1 MPGIGLLQLA
11 VTWYKIRHAGEQAYY
26 YSRTG
31 TAKQC
36 YFILS
41 NLNFL
46 CFGCP
51 SAGIIISLLSSM
63 ADFVP
68 CDRYLQKAYCY
79 VFPFT
84 SLFFLEREV
93 KGTLSHSTSFF
104 FFFFIR
110 VYLVSTRTLTKFW
123 QLGGGEGTTGQ
134 VGGVMEV
141 VCRGRQMEQTCL
153 SSFF

>member
-1 MPGIGLLQLA
+1 MASKHRTLCGKSVKPSVIMWLMKCYFRSIINSKQQLTLLFHKVHDFLFTLVDGEKMQYDSQWLQYTTDLAAKIPQSALVFAHTLMAKIGLLQLT

-68 CDRYLQKAYCY
+68 CDR
-79 VFPFT
+79 
-84 SLFFLEREV
+84 
-93 KGTLSHSTSFF
+93 
-104 FFFFIR
+104 
-110 VYLVSTRTLTKFW
+110 
-123 QLGGGEGTTGQ
+123 
-134 VGGVMEV
+134 
-141 VCRGRQMEQTCL
+141 
-153 SSFF
+153 

>member
-1 MPGIGLLQLA
+1 MYVENILTEVNSSKEVKKQESSIQNQRKYFENHTSEICENGRRIGLLQLA
-11 VTWYKIRHAGEQAYY
+11 VTWYKIRHAGEQADY

-68 CDRYLQKAYCY
+68 CDR
-79 VFPFT
+79 
-84 SLFFLEREV
+84 
-93 KGTLSHSTSFF
+93 
-104 FFFFIR
+104 
-110 VYLVSTRTLTKFW
+110 
-123 QLGGGEGTTGQ
+123 
-134 VGGVMEV
+134 
-141 VCRGRQMEQTCL
+141 
-153 SSFF
+153 

>member
-1 MPGIGLLQLA
+1 MSQKKLKTLGLLQLA

-51 SAGIIISLLSSM
+51 SAGIVISLLSSM

-68 CDRYLQKAYCY
+68 CDR
-79 VFPFT
+79 
-84 SLFFLEREV
+84 
-93 KGTLSHSTSFF
+93 
-104 FFFFIR
+104 
-110 VYLVSTRTLTKFW
+110 
-123 QLGGGEGTTGQ
+123 
-134 VGGVMEV
+134 
-141 VCRGRQMEQTCL
+141 
-153 SSFF
+153 

>member
-1 MPGIGLLQLA
+1 MYCYPLSKNDCSLFKVYDRRMINKEKWTQKLSGIGLLQLA

-68 CDRYLQKAYCY
+68 CDR
-79 VFPFT
+79 
-84 SLFFLEREV
+84 
-93 KGTLSHSTSFF
+93 
-104 FFFFIR
+104 
-110 VYLVSTRTLTKFW
+110 
-123 QLGGGEGTTGQ
+123 
-134 VGGVMEV
+134 
-141 VCRGRQMEQTCL
+141 
-153 SSFF
+153 

>member
-1 MPGIGLLQLA
+1 MLDLFETIFAQRETNSRIDEVIGLLQQA

-68 CDRYLQKAYCY
+68 CDR
-79 VFPFT
+79 
-84 SLFFLEREV
+84 
-93 KGTLSHSTSFF
+93 
-104 FFFFIR
+104 
-110 VYLVSTRTLTKFW
+110 
-123 QLGGGEGTTGQ
+123 
-134 VGGVMEV
+134 
-141 VCRGRQMEQTCL
+141 
-153 SSFF
+153 

>member
-1 MPGIGLLQLA
+1 MKINYAIKCAEIDFSYKQDANIVNFQGKFATSYEKRKSKARMIHCSIGLLQLA
-11 VTWYKIRHAGEQAYY
+11 VTWYKTRHAGEQASY

-68 CDRYLQKAYCY
+68 CDR
-79 VFPFT
+79 
-84 SLFFLEREV
+84 
-93 KGTLSHSTSFF
+93 
-104 FFFFIR
+104 
-110 VYLVSTRTLTKFW
+110 
-123 QLGGGEGTTGQ
+123 
-134 VGGVMEV
+134 
-141 VCRGRQMEQTCL
+141 
-153 SSFF
+153 

>member
-1 MPGIGLLQLA
+1 MSQRDSKWPLAVIGLLQLA

-51 SAGIIISLLSSM
+51 SAGIIIGLLSSM
-63 ADFVP
+63 ADLYHVTASCKRP
-68 CDRYLQKAYCY
+68 I
-79 VFPFT
+79 
-84 SLFFLEREV
+84 
-93 KGTLSHSTSFF
+93 SHAK
-104 FFFFIR
+104 FI
-110 VYLVSTRTLTKFW
+110 SI
-123 QLGGGEGTTGQ
+123 
-134 VGGVMEV
+134 
-141 VCRGRQMEQTCL
+141 
-153 SSFF
+153 

>member
-1 MPGIGLLQLA
+1 MARHSPKYLSASHWFAGTCIFFQCSFSFLSQKKNRTVDRRLGKRGPTSARWISQTKSEARAIGLLQLA

-51 SAGIIISLLSSM
+51 SAGIIISLLFSL

-68 CDRYLQKAYCY
+68 CDR
-79 VFPFT
+79 
-84 SLFFLEREV
+84 
-93 KGTLSHSTSFF
+93 
-104 FFFFIR
+104 
-110 VYLVSTRTLTKFW
+110 
-123 QLGGGEGTTGQ
+123 
-134 VGGVMEV
+134 
-141 VCRGRQMEQTCL
+141 
-153 SSFF
+153 